1 MQTISSGQVE
11 GGTGLDSLFQSPN
24 FVDTML
30 EQIGKIAKA
39 EDQADAC
46 NELRKVAGLLGC
58 ESAAF
63 ATFLQD
69 DPWSQSYR
77 FLLACHPAWC
87 AEYQALSWFADDP
100 WLAYARTNVL
110 PARDDEIRVAT
121 AKQREIVE
129 MARRFNV
136 KSALIVPAPS
146 PGSVSR
152 LGVLMLGS
160 SKVGYFHTESA
171 QMLKMVAR
179 ALSLELH
186 DWYTATMRNELLGAS
201 KLSEIDLDL
210 LRHER
215 AGMQSK
221 DIERTMGISASAIDS
236 RFQRILSRLKVPSR
250 RAAST
255 LAAEYGLL

>member
-1 MQTISSGQVE
+1 MQKMSSGQVE
-11 GGTGLDSLFQSPN
+11 GGGVLDSLFEGPG
-24 FVDTML
+24 FVDHML
-30 EQIGKIAKA
+30 EQIGRISKA
-39 EDQADAC
+39 QDQADAC
-46 NELRKVAGLLGC
+46 SALGEVAAMLGC

-100 WLAYARTNVL
+100 WLAYARTHVL
-110 PARDDEIRVAT
+110 PARDDEIKVT
-121 AKQREIVE
+121 TPKQREIVE
-129 MARRFNV
+129 MAKRFNV
-136 KSALIVPAPS
+136 NSAFIVPAAS
-146 PGSVSR
+146 PGAVSR

-160 SKVGYFHTESA
+160 SKVGYFHTEKG
-171 QMLKMVAR
+171 QKFKMVAR
-179 ALSLELH
+179 SLSLELH
-186 DWYTATMRNELLGAS
+186 DWYTGMLQRELLGSS
-201 KLSEIDLDL
+201 KLSDVDLDL

-221 DIERTMGISASAIDS
+221 DIERLMGVSASAIDS

-255 LAAEYGLL
+255 LAAEYGLI